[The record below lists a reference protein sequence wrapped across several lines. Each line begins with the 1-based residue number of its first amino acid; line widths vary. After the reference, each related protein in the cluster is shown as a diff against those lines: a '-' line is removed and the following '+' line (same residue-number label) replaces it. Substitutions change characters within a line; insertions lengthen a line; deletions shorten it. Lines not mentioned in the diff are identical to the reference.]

1 MNNKPDIQ
9 CNFVKSTSRF
19 PKSVQD
25 LEECKKSSS
34 VEEVRAIF
42 DGHINQ
48 TNGKEP
54 WIPLV
59 NHIIP
64 DKKGEDQLLYDP
76 SDRII
81 ALLVKAQKDES

>member
-1 MNNKPDIQ
+1 MNYKPDIQ
-9 CNFVKSTSRF
+9 CNVVKSTSRF

-34 VEEVRAIF
+34 GEEVRAIF